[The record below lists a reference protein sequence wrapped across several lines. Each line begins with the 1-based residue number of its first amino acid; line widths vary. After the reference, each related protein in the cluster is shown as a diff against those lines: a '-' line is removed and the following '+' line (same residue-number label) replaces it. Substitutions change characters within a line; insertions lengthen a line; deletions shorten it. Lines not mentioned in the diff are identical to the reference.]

1 MQEMIGTF
9 LENPAKRY
17 FPLTR
22 IQRLIGERML
32 RSKRTK
38 PCFYISSQADV
49 TELMGLRRKLGKS
62 LGVKIT
68 SNTFFIRAL
77 ALAAREHPVVVGR
90 FNGDSIV
97 LADAINVG
105 FAVDSPQGLVVPVIR
120 NADKRSLAEIASLD
134 AMLTD
139 KARHNKLTLEDIE
152 GETIALSNLGAYGID
167 SFIGIAPPPTS
178 VILAAGNVVRT
189 IVPNGGKPAVRK
201 IAYLSLAVDKRV
213 MNELYAAQFLSCIAQ
228 KLQDPQQLI

>member
-1 MQEMIGTF
+1 M
-9 LENPAKRY
+9 
-17 FPLTR
+17 
-22 IQRLIGERML
+22 
-32 RSKRTK
+32 SKRTK

-49 TELMGLRRKLGKS
+49 SELMGLRRELSKS
-62 LGVKIT
+62 LRVKIT

-105 FAVDSPQGLVVPVIR
+105 FAADSPQGLVVPVIR
-120 NADKRSLAEIASLD
+120 NADKRSLSEIASLD
-134 AMLTD
+134 ALLTD

-178 VILAAGNVVRT
+178 AILAAGNVVRT
-189 IVPNGGKPAVRK
+189 IVPGGGKLAVRK
-201 IAYLSLAVDKRV
+201 IADLSLAVDHRV
-213 MNELYAAQFLSCIAQ
+213 IDESYAAQFLSCIAG
-228 KLQDPQQLI
+228 KLHDPQQLI